1 MTPLS
6 RRSCLSVPYLV
17 ASLLA
22 VLSPTA
28 LAGEIFGKVS
38 FNGAAV
44 GEGVTV
50 AARCGE
56 KAYPAV
62 KTDRSGAYNL
72 VVAETGKCT
81 LTLTHQGKTAT
92 VDVASYDDAAQAD
105 IVLELKDGR
114 LVARRR

>member
-1 MTPLS
+1 MTPSSRLPRLS
-6 RRSCLSVPYLV
+6 GACLV

-22 VLSPTA
+22 VLPSTA
-28 LAGEIFGKVS
+28 LAGEIFGKVI

-62 KTDRSGAYNL
+62 KTDRSGSYNL

-81 LTLTHQGKTAT
+81 LILTHQGKTAT

-105 IVLELKDGR
+105 IILELKEGR
-114 LVARRR
+114 LSARRR

>member
-1 MTPLS
+1 MQKETSMLRPI
-6 RRSCLSVPYLV
+6 
-17 ASLLA
+17 AA
-22 VLSPTA
+22 VLSCLVLAPVA

-38 FNGAAV
+38 FKGAPV

-50 AARCGE
+50 AARCGD

-62 KTDRSGAYNL
+62 KTDRSGTYNL

>member
-1 MTPLS
+1 MTPLP
-6 RRSCLSVPYLV
+6 RRSRPYGPRV
-17 ASLLA
+17 LA
-22 VLSPTA
+22 MLAAALPTAA

-38 FNGAAV
+38 LDGAAV

-56 KAYPAV
+56 KVYPAV
-62 KTDRSGAYNL
+62 TTDRSGTYNL

-92 VDVASYDDAAQAD
+92 VEVASYDDAAQAD
-105 IVLELKDGR
+105 IILEVKEGR
-114 LVARRR
+114 LAARRR

>member
-1 MTPLS
+1 MTRPLPLS
-6 RRSCLSVPYLV
+6 FAAVVLIALSSV
-17 ASLLA
+17 AE
-22 VLSPTA
+22 
-28 LAGEIFGKVS
+28 AGEIFGKVS

-56 KAYPAV
+56 KVYPAV
-62 KTDRSGAYNL
+62 KTDRSGTYNL

-105 IVLELKDGR
+105 IVLELKEGR
-114 LVARRR
+114 LTARRR

>member
-1 MTPLS
+1 MTRLQPLS
-6 RRSCLSVPYLV
+6 FAAAALIALSSV
-17 ASLLA
+17 AE
-22 VLSPTA
+22 
-28 LAGEIFGKVS
+28 AGEIFGKVS

-56 KAYPAV
+56 KVYPAV
-62 KTDRSGAYNL
+62 KTDRSGTYNL

-105 IVLELKDGR
+105 IVLELKEGR
-114 LVARRR
+114 LTARRR

>member
-1 MTPLS
+1 MQKETSMLRPIAAAL
-6 RRSCLSVPYLV
+6 CG
-17 ASLLA
+17 LA
-22 VLSPTA
+22 LAPA
-28 LAGEIFGKVS
+28 AFAGEIFGKVS
-38 FNGAAV
+38 FNGAPV

-50 AARCGE
+50 AARCGD
-56 KAYPAV
+56 KSYPAV
-62 KTDRSGAYNL
+62 KTDRSGTYNL